1 MDIIN
6 IFFFI
11 WVILILLI
19 LFQSIDNNKYNVK
32 EGFTPKIR
40 SFYHPC
46 VRYIRI
52 YTESFL
58 NQYNDNYFIKKLK
71 NLGIY

>member
-6 IFFFI
+6 IFLCLWI
-11 WVILILLI
+11 ILIIYLLY
-19 LFQSIDNNKYNVK
+19 QSIETQKTNK

-40 SFYHPC
+40 SFYHPHL
-46 VRYIRI
+46 RNFRI

-58 NQYNDNYFIKKLK
+58 NQYNDNYVIKKLK

>member
-6 IFFFI
+6 IFICI
-11 WVILILLI
+11 WILLILLI
-19 LFQSIDNNKYNVK
+19 IFQSIDNKKFFVK

-40 SFYHPC
+40 SFYHPY
-46 VRYIRI
+46 VRNLRI
-52 YTESFL
+52 YTESFI

-71 NLGIY
+71 SLGIY

>member
-6 IFFFI
+6 IFLCLWI
-11 WVILILLI
+11 ILIIYLL
-19 LFQSIDNNKYNVK
+19 FHSIKKQYSNK

-40 SFYHPC
+40 SFYHPHL
-46 VRYIRI
+46 RNFRI

-58 NQYNDNYFIKKLK
+58 NQYNDNYIIKKLK

>member
-1 MDIIN
+1 MEIIN
-6 IFFFI
+6 IFLCLWI
-11 WVILILLI
+11 ILIIYLL
-19 LFQSIDNNKYNVK
+19 FYSIENKNTNK

-40 SFYHPC
+40 GMYHPHL
-46 VRYIRI
+46 RNFRL

-58 NQYNDNYFIKKLK
+58 NQYNDNYVIKKLK

>member
-6 IFFFI
+6 ILIAI
-11 WVILILLI
+11 WIILITI
-19 LFQSIDNNKYNVK
+19 IIFQSINNKKSLDK

-40 SFYHPC
+40 SFYYPY
-46 VRYIRI
+46 VRNLRI
-52 YTESFL
+52 YTETFL

-71 NLGIY
+71 SIGIY